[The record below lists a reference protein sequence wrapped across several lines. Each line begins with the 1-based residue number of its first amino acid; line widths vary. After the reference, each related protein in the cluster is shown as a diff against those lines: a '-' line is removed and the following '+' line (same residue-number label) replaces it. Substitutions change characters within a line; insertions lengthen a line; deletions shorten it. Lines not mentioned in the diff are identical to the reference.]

1 MGWRKHFVKDMNRMG
16 KETRMLLCRL
26 LAICLAAAAGLVIL
40 LSHMSND
47 FQKTMVEHDYG
58 TAGYL
63 VNHPDT
69 NIAAA
74 FTKDKTDSD
83 LEAGKQALQEAGY
96 HENTDPRL
104 ISAAADYRKHTAA
117 WLGGML
123 FGILLAVF
131 LTVWLYIRKQKKVIA
146 KADTMI
152 TRFLEGDTGQRMDS
166 EETGGWYSL
175 FHRINELAAILSAQ
189 AEHEKQTRIFLQDM
203 ISDVSHQLKTPLAAL
218 KMYDEIMA
226 QEGTDRET
234 INGFCRKSLREIRR
248 VEDVVYTLLKIARL
262 DAGTVRMEKAE
273 ENIEMLLRDVTER
286 FETLAVREAKEIVLS
301 GSRDVFLYCDALW
314 MSEALGNVVKN
325 ALEHTR
331 RGGKVVISWER
342 TPLLTNIVVE
352 DNGKG
357 IHQEDIHNIFK
368 RFYRSR
374 FSQDTHGIGL
384 GLPLAK
390 SIVEAHQGTVSVTSK
405 VGQGSRFVLSFF
417 HLTKE

>member
-1 MGWRKHFVKDMNRMG
+1 MGNMGRMG
-16 KETRMLLCRL
+16 KETRRMLYWL
-26 LAICLAAAAGLVIL
+26 LAVCLAAAAGFTAL
-40 LSHMSND
+40 LSYMTND

-69 NIAAA
+69 NVAAA
-74 FTKDKTDSD
+74 FTKDKTDAD
-83 LEAGKQALQEAGY
+83 LEAGRRILKEADY
-96 HENTDPRL
+96 HENTNPRMVPAV
-104 ISAAADYRKHTAA
+104 AAYQKRTAVM
-117 WLGGML
+117 LGGML
-123 FGILLAVF
+123 FSVFAGVF
-131 LTVWLYIRKQKKVIA
+131 LTVWIYVQRQRKVLV
-146 KADTMI
+146 KADTVI
-152 TRFLEGDTGQRMDS
+152 TRFLSGDTGQRIDS

-189 AEHEKQTRIFLQDM
+189 AEHEKQTREFLQDM

-234 INGFCRKSLREIRR
+234 IHAFSQKSLREIRR

-273 ENIEMLLRDVTER
+273 ENMEMLLKDVTER
-286 FETLAVREAKEIVLS
+286 FETLAAQDAKEIVLS
-301 GSRDVFLYCDALW
+301 GSSDVSLYCDALW

-325 ALEHTR
+325 ALEHTG

-352 DNGKG
+352 DNGTG

-368 RFYRSR
+368 RFYRSHI
-374 FSQDTHGIGL
+374 SQDTHGIGL

-390 SIVEAHQGTVSVTSK
+390 SIVEAHQGTISVTSK

>member
-1 MGWRKHFVKDMNRMG
+1 MERMG

-26 LAICLAAAAGLVIL
+26 LAICLAAAAGLGIL
-40 LSHMSND
+40 LLYMTND
-47 FQKTMVEHDYG
+47 FRKTMVEHDYG
-58 TAGYL
+58 AAGYL

-69 NIAAA
+69 NAAAA
-74 FTKDKTDSD
+74 FTKDKTEADM
-83 LEAGKQALQEAGY
+83 EAGRRILKEAGY

-104 ISAAADYRKHTAA
+104 IPAACAYLKHTAA
-117 WLGGML
+117 LFGGML
-123 FGILLAVF
+123 FSIFLAVF
-131 LTVWLYIRKQKKVIA
+131 LTVWIYIRKQNKAIA
-146 KADTMI
+146 KADTVI
-152 TRFLEGDTGQRMDS
+152 TRFLSGDTGQRIDS

-175 FHRINELAAILSAQ
+175 FHRINELASILSAQ
-189 AEHEKQTRIFLQDM
+189 AEHEKQTREFLQDM

-234 INGFCRKSLREIRR
+234 ILAFSQKSLREIRR

-262 DAGTVRMEKAE
+262 DAGTVRMEKTE
-273 ENIEMLLRDVTER
+273 ENMEMLLKDVTER
-286 FETLAVREAKEIVLS
+286 FETLAAREAKEIVLS
-301 GSRDVFLYCDALW
+301 GSGDVSLYCDALW

-325 ALEHTR
+325 ALEHTG

-352 DNGKG
+352 DNGTG
-357 IHQEDIHNIFK
+357 IRQEDIHNIFR

-374 FSQDTHGIGL
+374 TSQDTHGIGL

-390 SIVEAHQGTVSVTSK
+390 SIVEAHQGTISVTSR
-405 VGQGSRFVLSFF
+405 VGKGSRFVLSFF

>member
-1 MGWRKHFVKDMNRMG
+1 MGNMGRMG
-16 KETRMLLCRL
+16 KETRRMLYWL
-26 LAICLAAAAGLVIL
+26 LAVCLAAAAGFTAL
-40 LSHMSND
+40 LSYMTND
-47 FQKTMVEHDYG
+47 FQKTMVEHNYG

-69 NIAAA
+69 NVAAA
-74 FTKDKTDSD
+74 FTKDKTDAD
-83 LEAGKQALQEAGY
+83 LEAGRRILKEAGY
-96 HENTDPRL
+96 HENTNPRMVPAV
-104 ISAAADYRKHTAA
+104 AAYQKRTAVM
-117 WLGGML
+117 LGGML
-123 FGILLAVF
+123 FSVFAGVF
-131 LTVWLYIRKQKKVIA
+131 LTVWIYVQRQRKVLV
-146 KADTMI
+146 KADTVI
-152 TRFLEGDTGQRMDS
+152 TRFLSGDTGQRIDS

-189 AEHEKQTRIFLQDM
+189 AEHEKQTREFLQDM
-203 ISDVSHQLKTPLAAL
+203 ISDVSHQLKTPLAAI

-234 INGFCRKSLREIRR
+234 IHAFSQKSLREIRR
-248 VEDVVYTLLKIARL
+248 VEDVVYMLLKIARL

-273 ENIEMLLRDVTER
+273 ENMEMLLKDVTER
-286 FETLAVREAKEIVLS
+286 FETLAAQEAKEIVLS
-301 GSRDVFLYCDALW
+301 GSSDVSLYCDALW

-325 ALEHTR
+325 ALEHTG

-352 DNGKG
+352 DNGTG

-368 RFYRSR
+368 RFYRSHI
-374 FSQDTHGIGL
+374 SQDTHGIGL

-390 SIVEAHQGTVSVTSK
+390 SIVEAHQGTISVTSK

>member
-1 MGWRKHFVKDMNRMG
+1 MQDMKRMG
-16 KETRMLLCRL
+16 KETRRMLCWL
-26 LAICLAAAAGLVIL
+26 LAVCLAAAAGSGLL
-40 LSHMSND
+40 LSYMTND

-74 FTKDKTDSD
+74 FTKDKTNSD
-83 LEAGKQALQEAGY
+83 LEAGRQVLKGAGY
-96 HENTDPRL
+96 HENTNSGL
-104 ISAAADYRKHTAA
+104 IPAVAAYQKRTAVM
-117 WLGGML
+117 LGGML
-123 FGILLAVF
+123 FGVFAAVF
-131 LTVWLYIRKQKKVIA
+131 LTVWIYIRRQRKVLA
-146 KADTMI
+146 KADTVV
-152 TRFLEGDTGQRMDS
+152 TRFLEGDTNQRIDS
-166 EETGGWYSL
+166 EETGDWYSL
-175 FHRINELAAILSAQ
+175 FHRINELATILSAQ
-189 AEHEKQTRIFLQDM
+189 AEHEKQTRVFLQDM

-226 QEGTDRET
+226 QENSDKET
-234 INGFCRKSLREIRR
+234 IHAFSRKSLREIRR

-262 DAGTVRMEKAE
+262 DAGVVRMEKAE
-273 ENIEMLLRDVTER
+273 ENIEMLLGDVTER
-286 FETLAVREAKEIVLS
+286 FETLAAREEKEIVLS
-301 GSRDVFLYCDALW
+301 GKHDVSLYCDALW

-331 RGGKVVISWER
+331 RGGKIVVSWER
-342 TPLLTNIVVE
+342 TPLLTNIMVE

-384 GLPLAK
+384 GLPLVK
-390 SIVEAHQGTVSVTSK
+390 SIVEAHQGTVSVTSR

>member
-1 MGWRKHFVKDMNRMG
+1 MGNMGRMG
-16 KETRMLLCRL
+16 KETRRMLYWL
-26 LAICLAAAAGLVIL
+26 LAVYLAAAAGFTAL
-40 LSHMSND
+40 LSYMTND
-47 FQKTMVEHDYG
+47 FQKTMVEHNYG

-69 NIAAA
+69 NVAAA
-74 FTKDKTDSD
+74 FTKDKTDAD
-83 LEAGKQALQEAGY
+83 LEAGRRILKEAGY
-96 HENTDPRL
+96 HENTNPRMVPAV
-104 ISAAADYRKHTAA
+104 AAYQKRTAVM
-117 WLGGML
+117 LGGML
-123 FGILLAVF
+123 FSVFAGVF
-131 LTVWLYIRKQKKVIA
+131 LTVWIYVQRQRKVLV
-146 KADTMI
+146 KADTVI
-152 TRFLEGDTGQRMDS
+152 TRFLSGDTGQRIDS

-189 AEHEKQTRIFLQDM
+189 AEHEKQTREFLQDM

-234 INGFCRKSLREIRR
+234 IHAFSQKSLREIRR
-248 VEDVVYTLLKIARL
+248 VEDVVYMLLKIARL

-273 ENIEMLLRDVTER
+273 ENMEMLLKDVTER
-286 FETLAVREAKEIVLS
+286 FEMLAAQEAKEIVLS
-301 GSRDVFLYCDALW
+301 GSSDVSLYCDALW

-325 ALEHTR
+325 ALEHTG

-352 DNGKG
+352 DNGTG

-368 RFYRSR
+368 RFYRSHI
-374 FSQDTHGIGL
+374 SQDTHGIGL

-390 SIVEAHQGTVSVTSK
+390 SIVEAHQGTISVTSK
-405 VGQGSRFVLSFF
+405 VGKGSRFVLSFF
-417 HLTKE
+417 TIQETSFPVW

>member
-1 MGWRKHFVKDMNRMG
+1 MGNMGRMG
-16 KETRMLLCRL
+16 KETRRMLYWL
-26 LAICLAAAAGLVIL
+26 LAVCLAAAAGFTAL
-40 LSHMSND
+40 LSYMTND

-69 NIAAA
+69 NVAAA
-74 FTKDKTDSD
+74 FTKDKTDAD
-83 LEAGKQALQEAGY
+83 LEAGRRILKEAGY
-96 HENTDPRL
+96 HENTNPRMVPAV
-104 ISAAADYRKHTAA
+104 AAYQKRTAVM
-117 WLGGML
+117 LGGML
-123 FGILLAVF
+123 FSVFAGVF
-131 LTVWLYIRKQKKVIA
+131 LTVWIYVQRQRKVLV
-146 KADTMI
+146 KADTVI
-152 TRFLEGDTGQRMDS
+152 TRFLSGDTGQRIDS

-189 AEHEKQTRIFLQDM
+189 AEHEKQTREFLQDM

-234 INGFCRKSLREIRR
+234 IHAFSQKSLREIRR
-248 VEDVVYTLLKIARL
+248 VEDVVYMLLKIARL

-273 ENIEMLLRDVTER
+273 ENMEMLLKDVTER
-286 FETLAVREAKEIVLS
+286 FEMLAAQEAKEIVLS
-301 GSRDVFLYCDALW
+301 GSSDVSLYCDALW

-325 ALEHTR
+325 ALEHTP
-331 RGGKVVISWER
+331 RGGKIVVSWEK
-342 TPLLTNIVVE
+342 TPLLTNIMVE

-368 RFYRSR
+368 RFYRSHI
-374 FSQDTHGIGL
+374 SQDTHGIGL

-390 SIVEAHQGTVSVTSK
+390 SIVEAHQGTISVTSK

-417 HLTKE
+417 TIQETSFPVW

>member
-1 MGWRKHFVKDMNRMG
+1 MGNMGRMG
-16 KETRMLLCRL
+16 KETRRMLYWL
-26 LAICLAAAAGLVIL
+26 LAVYLAAAAGFTAL
-40 LSHMSND
+40 LSYMTND
-47 FQKTMVEHDYG
+47 FQKTMVEHNYG

-69 NIAAA
+69 NVAAA
-74 FTKDKTDSD
+74 FTKDKTDAD
-83 LEAGKQALQEAGY
+83 LEAGRRILKEAGY
-96 HENTDPRL
+96 HENTNPRMVPAV
-104 ISAAADYRKHTAA
+104 AAYQKRTAVM
-117 WLGGML
+117 LGGML
-123 FGILLAVF
+123 FSVFAGVF
-131 LTVWLYIRKQKKVIA
+131 LTVWIYVQRQRKVLV
-146 KADTMI
+146 KADTVI
-152 TRFLEGDTGQRMDS
+152 TRFLSGDTGQRIDS

-189 AEHEKQTRIFLQDM
+189 AEHEKQTREFLQDM

-234 INGFCRKSLREIRR
+234 IHAFSQKSLREIRR

-273 ENIEMLLRDVTER
+273 ENMEMLLKDVTER
-286 FETLAVREAKEIVLS
+286 FEMLAAQEAKEIVLS
-301 GSRDVFLYCDALW
+301 GSSDVSLYCDALW

-325 ALEHTR
+325 ALEHTQ

-352 DNGKG
+352 DNGTG

-368 RFYRSR
+368 RFYRSHI
-374 FSQDTHGIGL
+374 SQDTHGIGL

-390 SIVEAHQGTVSVTSK
+390 SIVEAHQGTISVTSK

>member
-1 MGWRKHFVKDMNRMG
+1 MGNMERMG
-16 KETRMLLCRL
+16 KETRRMLYWL
-26 LAICLAAAAGLVIL
+26 LAVCLAAAAGFTAL
-40 LSHMSND
+40 LSYMTND
-47 FQKTMVEHDYG
+47 FQKTMVEHNYG

-69 NIAAA
+69 NVAAA
-74 FTKDKTDSD
+74 FTKDKTDAD
-83 LEAGKQALQEAGY
+83 LEAGRRILKEAGY
-96 HENTDPRL
+96 HENTNPRMVPAV
-104 ISAAADYRKHTAA
+104 AAYQKRTAVM
-117 WLGGML
+117 LGGML
-123 FGILLAVF
+123 FSVFAGVF
-131 LTVWLYIRKQKKVIA
+131 LTVWIYVQRQRKVLV
-146 KADTMI
+146 KADTVI
-152 TRFLEGDTGQRMDS
+152 TRFLSGDMGQRIDS

-189 AEHEKQTRIFLQDM
+189 AEHEKQTREFLQDM

-234 INGFCRKSLREIRR
+234 IHAFSQKSLREIRR

-273 ENIEMLLRDVTER
+273 ENMEMLLKDVTER
-286 FETLAVREAKEIVLS
+286 FEMLAAQEAKEIVLS
-301 GSRDVFLYCDALW
+301 GSSDVSLYCDALW

-325 ALEHTR
+325 ALEHTG

-352 DNGKG
+352 DNGTG

-368 RFYRSR
+368 RFYRSHI
-374 FSQDTHGIGL
+374 SQDTHGIGL

-390 SIVEAHQGTVSVTSK
+390 SIVEAHQGTISVTSK

>member
-1 MGWRKHFVKDMNRMG
+1 MGNMGRMG
-16 KETRMLLCRL
+16 KETRRMLYWL
-26 LAICLAAAAGLVIL
+26 LAVCLAAAAGFTAL
-40 LSHMSND
+40 LSYMTND

-69 NIAAA
+69 NVAAA
-74 FTKDKTDSD
+74 FTKDKTDAD
-83 LEAGKQALQEAGY
+83 LEAGRRILKEAGY
-96 HENTDPRL
+96 HENTNPRMVPAV
-104 ISAAADYRKHTAA
+104 AAYQKRTAVM
-117 WLGGML
+117 LGGML
-123 FGILLAVF
+123 FSVFAGVF
-131 LTVWLYIRKQKKVIA
+131 LTVWIYVQRQRKVLV
-146 KADTMI
+146 KADTVI
-152 TRFLEGDTGQRMDS
+152 TRFLSGDTGQRIDS

-189 AEHEKQTRIFLQDM
+189 AEHEKQTREFLQDM

-234 INGFCRKSLREIRR
+234 IHAFSQKSLREIRR
-248 VEDVVYTLLKIARL
+248 VEDVVYMLLKIARL

-273 ENIEMLLRDVTER
+273 ENMEMLLKDVTER
-286 FETLAVREAKEIVLS
+286 FEMLAAQEAKEIVLS
-301 GSRDVFLYCDALW
+301 GSSDVSLYCDALW

-325 ALEHTR
+325 ALEHTG
-331 RGGKVVISWER
+331 RGGKVVINWER

-352 DNGKG
+352 DNGTG

-368 RFYRSR
+368 RFYRSHI
-374 FSQDTHGIGL
+374 SQDTHGIGL

-390 SIVEAHQGTVSVTSK
+390 SIVEAHQGTISVTSK

-417 HLTKE
+417 TIQETSFPVW

>member
-1 MGWRKHFVKDMNRMG
+1 MKRMG
-16 KETRMLLCRL
+16 KETRRMLCWL
-26 LAICLAAAAGLVIL
+26 LAICLTAAAGLGLL
-40 LSHMSND
+40 LSYMTSD
-47 FQKTMVEHDYG
+47 FRKTMVEHDYG

-69 NIAAA
+69 NVAAA

-83 LEAGKQALQEAGY
+83 LKAGRQVLKGVGY
-96 HENTDPRL
+96 HENTNSGL
-104 ISAAADYRKHTAA
+104 IPAVAAYRKRTVVM
-117 WLGGML
+117 LGGML
-123 FGILLAVF
+123 FSVFAAVF
-131 LTVWLYIRKQKKVIA
+131 LTVWIYIRRQRKA
-146 KADTMI
+146 LTKADTVI
-152 TRFLEGDTGQRMDS
+152 TRFLEGDTAQRIDS
-166 EETGGWYSL
+166 EETGDWYSL

-189 AEHEKQTRIFLQDM
+189 AEHEKQTRVFLQDM

-234 INGFCRKSLREIRR
+234 ILAFSQKSLREIRR

-273 ENIEMLLRDVTER
+273 ENMEMLLKDVTER
-286 FETLAVREAKEIVLS
+286 FETLAAQEAKEIVLS
-301 GSRDVFLYCDALW
+301 GNSEVSLYCDALW

-325 ALEHTR
+325 ALEHTP
-331 RGGKVVISWER
+331 RGGKIVVSWEK
-342 TPLLTNIVVE
+342 TPLLTNIMVE

-368 RFYRSR
+368 RFYRSHI
-374 FSQDTHGIGL
+374 SQDTHGIGL

-390 SIVEAHQGTVSVTSK
+390 SIVEANQGTVSVTSK
-405 VGQGSRFVLSFF
+405 VGQGSRFVLNFF

>member
-1 MGWRKHFVKDMNRMG
+1 MKTMG
-16 KETRMLLCRL
+16 KETRRMLCCL
-26 LAICLAAAAGLVIL
+26 LAIWLAAAAGFTVL
-40 LSHMSND
+40 LSYMTND
-47 FQKTMVEHDYG
+47 YQKTMVEHDYG

-69 NIAAA
+69 NVAAA

-83 LEAGKQALQEAGY
+83 LEAGRRILKEAGY
-96 HENTDPRL
+96 HGNADPRL
-104 ISAAADYRKHTAA
+104 IPAVYAYRKHTAV
-117 WLGGML
+117 WIGGM
-123 FGILLAVF
+123 FFCVFLAVF
-131 LTVWLYIRKQKKVIA
+131 LTVWIYIRKQNKAIA
-146 KADTMI
+146 KADAVI
-152 TRFLEGDTGQRMDS
+152 TRFLSGDTGQRIDS
-166 EETGGWYSL
+166 EETGDWYSL
-175 FHRINELAAILSAQ
+175 FHRINELASILSAQ
-189 AEHEKQTRIFLQDM
+189 AEHEKQTREFLQDM

-234 INGFCRKSLREIRR
+234 ILAFSQKSLREIRR

-262 DAGTVRMEKAE
+262 DAGTVRMERAE
-273 ENIEMLLRDVTER
+273 ENMEMLLKDVTER
-286 FETLAVREAKEIVLS
+286 FETFATQEAKEIVLS
-301 GSRDVFLYCDALW
+301 GSSDVFLYCDALW

-325 ALEHTR
+325 ALEHTD

-352 DNGKG
+352 DNGTG

-390 SIVEAHQGTVSVTSK
+390 SIVEAHQGTISVTSR
-405 VGQGSRFVLSFF
+405 VGKGSRFVLSFF

>member
-1 MGWRKHFVKDMNRMG
+1 MKTMG
-16 KETRMLLCRL
+16 KETRRMLCCL
-26 LAICLAAAAGLVIL
+26 LAIWLAAAAGFTVL
-40 LSHMSND
+40 LSYMTND
-47 FQKTMVEHDYG
+47 YQKTMVEHDYG

-69 NIAAA
+69 NVAAA

-83 LEAGKQALQEAGY
+83 LEAGRRILKEAGY
-96 HENTDPRL
+96 HENTNPRMVPAV
-104 ISAAADYRKHTAA
+104 AAYQKRTAVM
-117 WLGGML
+117 LGGML
-123 FGILLAVF
+123 FSVFAGVF
-131 LTVWLYIRKQKKVIA
+131 LTVWIYVQRQRKVLV
-146 KADTMI
+146 KADTVI
-152 TRFLEGDTGQRMDS
+152 TRFLSGDTGQRIDS

-189 AEHEKQTRIFLQDM
+189 AEHEKQTREFLQDM

-234 INGFCRKSLREIRR
+234 IHAFSQKSLREIRR

-273 ENIEMLLRDVTER
+273 ENMEMLLKDVTER
-286 FETLAVREAKEIVLS
+286 FETFATQEAKEIVLS
-301 GSRDVFLYCDALW
+301 GSSDVSLYCDALW

-325 ALEHTR
+325 ALEHTD

-352 DNGKG
+352 DNGTG
-357 IHQEDIHNIFK
+357 IRQEDIHNIFR

-374 FSQDTHGIGL
+374 TSQDTHGIGL

-390 SIVEAHQGTVSVTSK
+390 SIVEAHQGTISVTSR
-405 VGQGSRFVLSFF
+405 VGRGSRFVLSFF

>member
-1 MGWRKHFVKDMNRMG
+1 MNTMG
-16 KETRMLLCRL
+16 KETRRMLCWL
-26 LAICLAAAAGLVIL
+26 LAICLAAAAGFTVV
-40 LSHMSND
+40 LSYMTND

-69 NIAAA
+69 NVAAA

-83 LEAGKQALQEAGY
+83 LEAGRRILKEAGY
-96 HENTDPRL
+96 HGNADPRL
-104 ISAAADYRKHTAA
+104 IPAVYAYRKHTAA
-117 WLGGML
+117 WFAGC
-123 FGILLAVF
+123 FFCVFLAVF
-131 LTVWLYIRKQKKVIA
+131 LTVWIYIRKQNKAIA
-146 KADTMI
+146 KADTVI
-152 TRFLEGDTGQRMDS
+152 TRFLSGDTGQRIDS
-166 EETGGWYSL
+166 EETGDWYSL
-175 FHRINELAAILSAQ
+175 FHRINELASILSAQ
-189 AEHEKQTRIFLQDM
+189 AEHEKQTREFLQGM

-234 INGFCRKSLREIRR
+234 ILAFSQKSLREIRR

-273 ENIEMLLRDVTER
+273 ENLEMLLKDVTER
-286 FETLAVREAKEIVLS
+286 FETLATQDAKEIVLS
-301 GSRDVFLYCDALW
+301 GSSDVSLYCDALW

-325 ALEHTR
+325 ALEHTG

-342 TPLLTNIVVE
+342 TPLLTNIIVE
-352 DNGKG
+352 DNGTG

-374 FSQDTHGIGL
+374 YSQDIQGVGL
-384 GLPLAK
+384 GLSLVKA
-390 SIVEAHQGTVSVTSK
+390 IVEAHQGTVEADSSL
-405 VGQGSRFVLSFF
+405 GRGSDFTMNFLAGG
-417 HLTKE
+417 

>member
-1 MGWRKHFVKDMNRMG
+1 MGNMGRMG
-16 KETRMLLCRL
+16 KETRRMLYWL
-26 LAICLAAAAGLVIL
+26 LAVYLAAAAGFTLL
-40 LSHMSND
+40 LSYMTND

-69 NIAAA
+69 NVAAA
-74 FTKDKTDSD
+74 FTKDKMDSD
-83 LEAGKQALQEAGY
+83 IEAGRRLLKEAGY
-96 HENTDPRL
+96 HENADPRL
-104 ISAAADYRKHTAA
+104 IPAVYAYRKHTAV
-117 WLGGML
+117 WIGGM
-123 FGILLAVF
+123 FFCVFLAVF
-131 LTVWLYIRKQKKVIA
+131 LTVWIYIRKQNKAIA
-146 KADTMI
+146 KADTVI
-152 TRFLEGDTGQRMDS
+152 TRFLSGDTGQRIDS
-166 EETGGWYSL
+166 EETGDWYSL
-175 FHRINELAAILSAQ
+175 FHRINELASILSAQ
-189 AEHEKQTRIFLQDM
+189 AEHEKQTREFLQGM

-218 KMYDEIMA
+218 KMYDEIMV

-234 INGFCRKSLREIRR
+234 IQEFTQKSLREIRR

-262 DAGTVRMEKAE
+262 DAGTVRMETAE
-273 ENIEMLLRDVTER
+273 ENIEMLLKDVTER
-286 FETLAVREAKEIVLS
+286 FETLAAQEAKEIVLS
-301 GSRDVFLYCDALW
+301 GSSDVSLYCDALW

-325 ALEHTR
+325 ALEHTQ

-352 DNGKG
+352 DNGTG

-368 RFYRSR
+368 RFYRSHI
-374 FSQDTHGIGL
+374 SQDTHGIGL

-390 SIVEAHQGTVSVTSK
+390 SIVEAHQGTISVTSK

>member
-1 MGWRKHFVKDMNRMG
+1 
-16 KETRMLLCRL
+16 MLA
-26 LAICLAAAAGLVIL
+26 AICLSAAAGLGIL
-40 LSHMSND
+40 LFYMTND
-47 FQKTMVEHDYG
+47 FQKIIVEHDYG

-63 VNHPDT
+63 VNHSDS
-69 NIAAA
+69 NVAAA
-74 FTKDKTDSD
+74 FTKDKTESD
-83 LEAGKQALQEAGY
+83 LEAGRQALKEAGY

-104 ISAAADYRKHTAA
+104 VPAVTAYRKRTAV
-117 WLGGML
+117 W
-123 FGILLAVF
+123 FGSMIFFIFLAVF
-131 LTVWLYIRKQKKVIA
+131 LTVGIYIRKQKKMIA
-146 KADTMI
+146 KADIMI
-152 TRFLEGDTGQRMDS
+152 TQFLEGDMSQKTDS

-175 FHRINELAAILSAQ
+175 FHRINELATILSAQ
-189 AEHEKQTRIFLQDM
+189 AEHEKQTRVFLQDM

-226 QEGTDRET
+226 QEDSDRET
-234 INGFCRKSLREIRR
+234 IQAFSQKSLREIRR
-248 VEDVVYTLLKIARL
+248 LEDVVYTLLKIARL
-262 DAGTVRMEKAE
+262 DAGTVRMEKSE

-286 FETLAVREAKEIVLS
+286 FETLAAQEAKEIVLS
-301 GSRDVFLYCDALW
+301 GRSDASLYCDALW

-325 ALEHTR
+325 ALEHTGK
-331 RGGKVVISWER
+331 GGKVVISWER

-352 DNGKG
+352 DNGTG

-390 SIVEAHQGTVSVTSK
+390 SIVEAHQGTISVTSR
-405 VGQGSRFVLSFF
+405 VGRGSRFVLSFF

>member
-1 MGWRKHFVKDMNRMG
+1 MGNMGRMG
-16 KETRMLLCRL
+16 KETRRMLYWL
-26 LAICLAAAAGLVIL
+26 LAVCLAAAAGFTAL
-40 LSHMSND
+40 LSYMTND

-69 NIAAA
+69 NVAAA
-74 FTKDKTDSD
+74 FTKDKTDAD
-83 LEAGKQALQEAGY
+83 LEAGRRILKEAGY
-96 HENTDPRL
+96 HENTNPRMVPAV
-104 ISAAADYRKHTAA
+104 AAYQKRTAVM
-117 WLGGML
+117 LGGML
-123 FGILLAVF
+123 FSVFAGVF
-131 LTVWLYIRKQKKVIA
+131 LTVWIYVQRQRKVLV
-146 KADTMI
+146 KADTVI
-152 TRFLEGDTGQRMDS
+152 TRFLSGDTGQRIDS

-189 AEHEKQTRIFLQDM
+189 AEHEKQTREFLQDM

-226 QEGTDRET
+226 QEGTDREA
-234 INGFCRKSLREIRR
+234 IHAFSQKSLREIRR

-273 ENIEMLLRDVTER
+273 ENMEMLLKDVTER
-286 FETLAVREAKEIVLS
+286 FETFATQEAKEIVLS
-301 GSRDVFLYCDALW
+301 GSSDVFLYCDALW

-325 ALEHTR
+325 ALEHTQ
-331 RGGKVVISWER
+331 RGGKVAISWER

-352 DNGKG
+352 DNGTG

-368 RFYRSR
+368 RFYRSHI
-374 FSQDTHGIGL
+374 SQDTHGIGL

>member
-1 MGWRKHFVKDMNRMG
+1 MKIMG
-16 KETRMLLCRL
+16 KETRRMLCCL
-26 LAICLAAAAGLVIL
+26 LAICLAAAAGFTLL
-40 LSHMSND
+40 LSYMTND

-69 NIAAA
+69 NVAAA
-74 FTKDKTDSD
+74 FMKDKMDSD
-83 LEAGKQALQEAGY
+83 IEAGRRLLKEAGY
-96 HENTDPRL
+96 HENADPRL
-104 ISAAADYRKHTAA
+104 IPAVYAYRKHTAV
-117 WLGGML
+117 WIGGM
-123 FGILLAVF
+123 FFCVFLAVF
-131 LTVWLYIRKQKKVIA
+131 LTVWIYIRKQNKAIA
-146 KADTMI
+146 KADTVI
-152 TRFLEGDTGQRMDS
+152 TRFLSGDTGQRIDS
-166 EETGGWYSL
+166 EETGDWYSL
-175 FHRINELAAILSAQ
+175 FHRINELASILSAQ
-189 AEHEKQTRIFLQDM
+189 AEHEKQTREFLQGM

-234 INGFCRKSLREIRR
+234 IQEFTQKSLREIRR

-273 ENIEMLLRDVTER
+273 ENMEMLLKDVTER
-286 FETLAVREAKEIVLS
+286 FETLAAQDAKEIVLS
-301 GSRDVFLYCDALW
+301 GNSDVSLYCDALW

-325 ALEHTR
+325 ALEHTQ

-352 DNGKG
+352 DNGTG

-368 RFYRSR
+368 RFYRSHI
-374 FSQDTHGIGL
+374 SQDTHGIGL

-390 SIVEAHQGTVSVTSK
+390 SIVEAHQGTISVTSK

>member
-1 MGWRKHFVKDMNRMG
+1 MKTMG
-16 KETRMLLCRL
+16 KETRRMLCCL
-26 LAICLAAAAGLVIL
+26 LAIWLAAAAGFTVL
-40 LSHMSND
+40 LSYMTND
-47 FQKTMVEHDYG
+47 YQKTMVEHDYG

-69 NIAAA
+69 NVAAA

-83 LEAGKQALQEAGY
+83 LEAGRRILKEAGY
-96 HENTDPRL
+96 HGNADPRL
-104 ISAAADYRKHTAA
+104 IPAVYAYRKHTAV
-117 WLGGML
+117 WIGGM
-123 FGILLAVF
+123 FFCVFLAVF
-131 LTVWLYIRKQKKVIA
+131 LTVFIYIWKQNKAIA
-146 KADTMI
+146 KADTVI
-152 TRFLEGDTGQRMDS
+152 TRFLLGDTGQRIDS
-166 EETGGWYSL
+166 EETGDWYSL
-175 FHRINELAAILSAQ
+175 FHRINELASVLSAQ
-189 AEHEKQTRIFLQDM
+189 AEHEKQTREFLQGM

-218 KMYDEIMA
+218 RMYDEIMA
-226 QEGTDRET
+226 QEGTDREA
-234 INGFCRKSLREIRR
+234 IHAFSQKSLREIRR

-262 DAGTVRMEKAE
+262 DAGTVRMEKTE
-273 ENIEMLLRDVTER
+273 ENMEMLLKDVTER
-286 FETLAVREAKEIVLS
+286 FETLAAQDAKEIVLS
-301 GSRDVFLYCDALW
+301 GSSDVFLYCDALW

-325 ALEHTR
+325 ALEHTD

-352 DNGKG
+352 DNGTG

-390 SIVEAHQGTVSVTSK
+390 SIVEAHQGTISVTSR

-417 HLTKE
+417 TIQETSFPV

>member
-1 MGWRKHFVKDMNRMG
+1 MGNMGRMG
-16 KETRMLLCRL
+16 KETRRMLYWL
-26 LAICLAAAAGLVIL
+26 LAVCLAAAAGFTAL
-40 LSHMSND
+40 LSYMTND

-69 NIAAA
+69 NVAAA
-74 FTKDKTDSD
+74 FTKDKTDAD
-83 LEAGKQALQEAGY
+83 LEAGRRILKEEGY
-96 HENTDPRL
+96 HENTDPRMVPVV
-104 ISAAADYRKHTAA
+104 AAYQKRTAVM
-117 WLGGML
+117 LGGM
-123 FGILLAVF
+123 FFSVFAGVF
-131 LTVWLYIRKQKKVIA
+131 LTVWIYVQRQRKALA
-146 KADTMI
+146 KADTVI
-152 TRFLEGDTGQRMDS
+152 TRFLSGDTGQRIDS
-166 EETGGWYSL
+166 EEIGDWYSL

-189 AEHEKQTRIFLQDM
+189 AEHEKQTREFLQDM

-234 INGFCRKSLREIRR
+234 IHAFSQKSLREIRR
-248 VEDVVYTLLKIARL
+248 VEDVVYMLLKIARL

-273 ENIEMLLRDVTER
+273 ENMEMLLKDVTER
-286 FETLAVREAKEIVLS
+286 FEMLAAQEAKEIVLS
-301 GSRDVFLYCDALW
+301 GSSDVSFYCDALW

-325 ALEHTR
+325 ALEHTD
-331 RGGKVVISWER
+331 RGGKVAISWER

-352 DNGKG
+352 DNGTG

-390 SIVEAHQGTVSVTSK
+390 SIVEAHQGTISVTSK

-417 HLTKE
+417 TIQETSFPVW

>member
-1 MGWRKHFVKDMNRMG
+1 MVG
-16 KETRMLLCRL
+16 CL
-26 LAICLAAAAGLVIL
+26 LAICVAAAAGFTVL
-40 LSHMSND
+40 LSYMTND

-63 VNHPDT
+63 VNHPGT
-69 NIAAA
+69 NVAAA
-74 FTKDKTDSD
+74 FTKDKTDAD
-83 LEAGKQALQEAGY
+83 LEAGRQILKEAGC
-96 HENTDPRL
+96 HENTDPRMVPAV
-104 ISAAADYRKHTAA
+104 AAYQKRTAVM
-117 WLGGML
+117 LGCML
-123 FGILLAVF
+123 FSVFAGIF
-131 LTVWLYIRKQKKVIA
+131 LTVWIYIRRQRKVLA
-146 KADTMI
+146 KADTVI
-152 TRFLEGDTGQRMDS
+152 TRFLSGDTGQRIDS
-166 EETGGWYSL
+166 EETGDWYSL

-189 AEHEKQTRIFLQDM
+189 AEHEKQTRVFLQDM

-234 INGFCRKSLREIRR
+234 IHAFSQKSLREIRR

-273 ENIEMLLRDVTER
+273 ENMEMLLKDVTER
-286 FETLAVREAKEIVLS
+286 FETLAAQEAKEIVLS
-301 GSRDVFLYCDALW
+301 GNSEVSLYCDALW

-325 ALEHTR
+325 ALEHTGK
-331 RGGKVVISWER
+331 GGKVVISWER

-352 DNGKG
+352 DNGTG

-390 SIVEAHQGTVSVTSK
+390 SIVEAHQGTISVTSR
-405 VGQGSRFVLSFF
+405 VGRGSRFVLSFF

>member
-1 MGWRKHFVKDMNRMG
+1 MKTMG
-16 KETRMLLCRL
+16 KETRRMLCWL
-26 LAICLAAAAGLVIL
+26 LVICLAAAAGFMVL
-40 LSHMSND
+40 LSYMTND

-69 NIAAA
+69 NVAAA

-83 LEAGKQALQEAGY
+83 LEAGRQILKEAGY
-96 HENTDPRL
+96 HENTDPRMVPAG
-104 ISAAADYRKHTAA
+104 AAYQKRTAVM
-117 WLGGML
+117 LGGML
-123 FGILLAVF
+123 FGVFTAVF
-131 LTVWLYIRKQKKVIA
+131 LTVWIYIRRQKKAFA
-146 KADTMI
+146 KADTVI
-152 TRFLEGDTGQRMDS
+152 TRFLEGDTDQRIDS
-166 EETGGWYSL
+166 EETGDWYSL

-189 AEHEKQTRIFLQDM
+189 AEHEKQTRVFLQDM

-226 QEGTDRET
+226 QEGTDGKT
-234 INGFCRKSLREIRR
+234 IHAFSQKSLREIRR

-262 DAGTVRMEKAE
+262 DAGVVRMEKAE
-273 ENIEMLLRDVTER
+273 ENMEMLLKDVTER
-286 FETLAVREAKEIVLS
+286 FETLAAREAKEIVLS
-301 GSRDVFLYCDALW
+301 GSGDVSLYCDALW

-325 ALEHTR
+325 ALEHTG

-352 DNGKG
+352 DNGTG

-368 RFYRSR
+368 RFYRSHI
-374 FSQDTHGIGL
+374 SQDTHGIGL

-390 SIVEAHQGTVSVTSK
+390 SIVEAHQGTVSVTSR
-405 VGQGSRFVLSFF
+405 VGKGSRFVLSFF
-417 HLTKE
+417 TIQETSFPVW

>member
-1 MGWRKHFVKDMNRMG
+1 MGNMGRMG
-16 KETRMLLCRL
+16 KETRRMLYWL
-26 LAICLAAAAGLVIL
+26 LAVCLAAAAGFTAL
-40 LSHMSND
+40 LSYMTND

-69 NIAAA
+69 NVAAA
-74 FTKDKTDSD
+74 FTKDKTDAD
-83 LEAGKQALQEAGY
+83 LEAGRRILKEAGY
-96 HENTDPRL
+96 HENTNPRMVPAV
-104 ISAAADYRKHTAA
+104 AAYQKRTAVM
-117 WLGGML
+117 LGGML
-123 FGILLAVF
+123 FSVFAGVF
-131 LTVWLYIRKQKKVIA
+131 LTVWIYVQRQRKVLV
-146 KADTMI
+146 KADTVI
-152 TRFLEGDTGQRMDS
+152 TRFLSGDTGQRIDS

-189 AEHEKQTRIFLQDM
+189 AEHEKQTREFLQDM

-226 QEGTDRET
+226 QEGTDGKT
-234 INGFCRKSLREIRR
+234 IHAFSQKSLREIRR

-262 DAGTVRMEKAE
+262 DAGVVRMEKAE

-286 FETLAVREAKEIVLS
+286 FETLAAQEEKEIVLS
-301 GSRDVFLYCDALW
+301 GNHDVSLYCDALW

-325 ALEHTR
+325 ALEHTG
-331 RGGKVVISWER
+331 RGGKVVINWER

-352 DNGKG
+352 DNGTG

-405 VGQGSRFVLSFF
+405 VGQGSRFVLSFLY
-417 HLTKE
+417 LTKE

>member
-1 MGWRKHFVKDMNRMG
+1 MVG
-16 KETRMLLCRL
+16 CL
-26 LAICLAAAAGLVIL
+26 LAICVAAAAGFTVL
-40 LSHMSND
+40 LSYMTND

-63 VNHPDT
+63 VNHPGT
-69 NIAAA
+69 NVAAA
-74 FTKDKTDSD
+74 FTKDKTDAD
-83 LEAGKQALQEAGY
+83 LEAGRQILKEAGC
-96 HENTDPRL
+96 HENTDPRMVPAV
-104 ISAAADYRKHTAA
+104 AAYQKRTAVM
-117 WLGGML
+117 LGCML
-123 FGILLAVF
+123 FSVFAGIF
-131 LTVWLYIRKQKKVIA
+131 LTVWIYIRRQRKVLA
-146 KADTMI
+146 KADTVI
-152 TRFLEGDTGQRMDS
+152 TRFLSGDTGQRIDS
-166 EETGGWYSL
+166 EETGDWYSL

-189 AEHEKQTRIFLQDM
+189 AEHEKQTRVFLQDM

-234 INGFCRKSLREIRR
+234 IHAFSQKSLREIRR

-273 ENIEMLLRDVTER
+273 ENMEMLLKDVTER
-286 FETLAVREAKEIVLS
+286 FETLAAQEAKEIVLS
-301 GSRDVFLYCDALW
+301 GSSEVSLYCDALW

-325 ALEHTR
+325 ALEHTG

-342 TPLLTNIVVE
+342 TPLLANIIVE
-352 DNGKG
+352 DNGTG

-368 RFYRSR
+368 RFYRSHI
-374 FSQDTHGIGL
+374 SQDTHGIGL

-390 SIVEAHQGTVSVTSK
+390 SIVEAHQGTISVTSR

>member
-1 MGWRKHFVKDMNRMG
+1 MKRMG
-16 KETRMLLCRL
+16 KETRRMLCWL
-26 LAICLAAAAGLVIL
+26 LAICLTAAAGLGLL
-40 LSHMSND
+40 LSYMTSD
-47 FQKTMVEHDYG
+47 FRKTMVEHDYG

-69 NIAAA
+69 NVAAA

-83 LEAGKQALQEAGY
+83 LKAGRQVLKGVGY
-96 HENTDPRL
+96 HENTNSGL
-104 ISAAADYRKHTAA
+104 IPAVAAYRKRTVVM
-117 WLGGML
+117 LGGML
-123 FGILLAVF
+123 FSVFAAVF
-131 LTVWLYIRKQKKVIA
+131 LTVWIYIRRQRKA
-146 KADTMI
+146 LTKADTVI
-152 TRFLEGDTGQRMDS
+152 TRFLEGDTAQRIDS
-166 EETGGWYSL
+166 EETGDWYSL

-189 AEHEKQTRIFLQDM
+189 AEHEKQTREFLQDM

-226 QEGTDRET
+226 QEGTDSET
-234 INGFCRKSLREIRR
+234 IHAFSQKSLREIRR
-248 VEDVVYTLLKIARL
+248 VGDVVYTLLKIARL
-262 DAGTVRMEKAE
+262 DAGVVRMEKAE

-286 FETLAVREAKEIVLS
+286 FETMAAQESKEIVLS
-301 GSRDVFLYCDALW
+301 GSSDVVLYCDALW
-314 MSEALGNVVKN
+314 MSEALGNMVKN
-325 ALEHTR
+325 ALEHTQ
-331 RGGKVVISWER
+331 RGGRVVVRWER
-342 TPLLTNIVVE
+342 TPLFTNIVVE

-384 GLPLAK
+384 GLPLVK
-390 SIVEAHQGTVSVTSK
+390 SIVEAHQGTVSVTSR

>member
-1 MGWRKHFVKDMNRMG
+1 MVG
-16 KETRMLLCRL
+16 CL
-26 LAICLAAAAGLVIL
+26 LAICVAAAAGFTVL
-40 LSHMSND
+40 LSYMTND

-63 VNHPDT
+63 VNHPGT
-69 NIAAA
+69 NVAAA
-74 FTKDKTDSD
+74 FTKDKTDAD
-83 LEAGKQALQEAGY
+83 LEAGRQILKEAGC
-96 HENTDPRL
+96 HENTDPRMVPAV
-104 ISAAADYRKHTAA
+104 AAYQKRTAVM
-117 WLGGML
+117 LGCML
-123 FGILLAVF
+123 FSVFAGIF
-131 LTVWLYIRKQKKVIA
+131 LTVWIYIRRQRKVLA
-146 KADTMI
+146 KADTVI
-152 TRFLEGDTGQRMDS
+152 TRFLSGDTGQRIDS
-166 EETGGWYSL
+166 EETGDWYSL

-189 AEHEKQTRIFLQDM
+189 AEHEKQTREFLQDM

-226 QEGTDRET
+226 QEGMDRET
-234 INGFCRKSLREIRR
+234 IHAFSQKSLREIRR

-273 ENIEMLLRDVTER
+273 ENMEMLLKDVTER
-286 FETLAVREAKEIVLS
+286 FETLAAQEAKEIVLS
-301 GSRDVFLYCDALW
+301 GSSEVSLYCDALW

-325 ALEHTR
+325 ALDHTG

-342 TPLLTNIVVE
+342 TPLLTNIIVE
-352 DNGKG
+352 DNGTG

-368 RFYRSR
+368 RFYRSHI
-374 FSQDTHGIGL
+374 SQDTHGIGL

-390 SIVEAHQGTVSVTSK
+390 SIVEAHQGTISVTSR

>member
-1 MGWRKHFVKDMNRMG
+1 MKIMG
-16 KETRMLLCRL
+16 KETRRMLCCL
-26 LAICLAAAAGLVIL
+26 LAICLAAAAGFTLL
-40 LSHMSND
+40 LSYMTND

-69 NIAAA
+69 NVAAA
-74 FTKDKTDSD
+74 FTKDKMDSD
-83 LEAGKQALQEAGY
+83 IEAGRRLLKEAGY
-96 HENTDPRL
+96 HENADPRL
-104 ISAAADYRKHTAA
+104 IPAVYAYRKHTAV
-117 WLGGML
+117 WIGGM
-123 FGILLAVF
+123 FFCVFLAVF
-131 LTVWLYIRKQKKVIA
+131 LTVWIYIRKQNKAIA
-146 KADTMI
+146 KADTVI
-152 TRFLEGDTGQRMDS
+152 TRFLSGDTGQRIDS
-166 EETGGWYSL
+166 EETGDWYSL
-175 FHRINELAAILSAQ
+175 FHRINELASILSAQ
-189 AEHEKQTRIFLQDM
+189 AEHEKQTREFLQGM

-218 KMYDEIMA
+218 KMYDEIMV

-234 INGFCRKSLREIRR
+234 IQEFTQKSLREIRR

-273 ENIEMLLRDVTER
+273 ENMEMLLKDVTER
-286 FETLAVREAKEIVLS
+286 FETLAAQDAKEIVLS
-301 GSRDVFLYCDALW
+301 GNSDVSLYCDALW

-325 ALEHTR
+325 ALEHTQ

-352 DNGKG
+352 DNGTG

-368 RFYRSR
+368 RFYRSHI
-374 FSQDTHGIGL
+374 SQDTHGIGL

-390 SIVEAHQGTVSVTSK
+390 SIVEAHQGTISVTSK

>member
-1 MGWRKHFVKDMNRMG
+1 MKTMG
-16 KETRMLLCRL
+16 KETRRMLCCL
-26 LAICLAAAAGLVIL
+26 LAIWLAAAAGFTVL
-40 LSHMSND
+40 LSYMAND
-47 FQKTMVEHDYG
+47 YQKTMVEHDYG

-69 NIAAA
+69 NVAAA

-83 LEAGKQALQEAGY
+83 LEAGRRILKEAGY
-96 HENTDPRL
+96 HGNADPRL
-104 ISAAADYRKHTAA
+104 IPAVYAYRKHTAA
-117 WLGGML
+117 WFGGM
-123 FGILLAVF
+123 FFCVFLAVF
-131 LTVWLYIRKQKKVIA
+131 LTVWIYIRKQNKAIA
-146 KADTMI
+146 KADAVI
-152 TRFLEGDTGQRMDS
+152 TRFLSGDTGQRIDS
-166 EETGGWYSL
+166 EETGDWYSL
-175 FHRINELAAILSAQ
+175 FHRINELASILSAQ
-189 AEHEKQTRIFLQDM
+189 AEHEKQTREFLQGM

-226 QEGTDRET
+226 QEGTDRES
-234 INGFCRKSLREIRR
+234 IYAFSQKSLREIHR

-273 ENIEMLLRDVTER
+273 ENMEMLLKDVTER
-286 FETLAVREAKEIVLS
+286 FETLAAQEAKEIVLS
-301 GSRDVFLYCDALW
+301 GSSDVFLYCDALW

-325 ALEHTR
+325 ALEHTD

-352 DNGKG
+352 DNGTG

-390 SIVEAHQGTVSVTSK
+390 SIVEAHQGTVSVTSR
-405 VGQGSRFVLSFF
+405 VGKGSRFVLSFF

>member
-1 MGWRKHFVKDMNRMG
+1 MGNMGRMG
-16 KETRMLLCRL
+16 KETRRMLYWL
-26 LAICLAAAAGLVIL
+26 LAVCLAAAAGFTAL
-40 LSHMSND
+40 LSYMTND

-69 NIAAA
+69 NVAAA
-74 FTKDKTDSD
+74 FTKDKTDAD
-83 LEAGKQALQEAGY
+83 LEAGRRILKEAGY
-96 HENTDPRL
+96 HENTNPRMVPAV
-104 ISAAADYRKHTAA
+104 AAYQKRTAVM
-117 WLGGML
+117 LGGML
-123 FGILLAVF
+123 FSVFAGVF
-131 LTVWLYIRKQKKVIA
+131 LTVWIYVQRQRKVLV
-146 KADTMI
+146 KADTVI
-152 TRFLEGDTGQRMDS
+152 TRFLSGDTGQRIDS

-189 AEHEKQTRIFLQDM
+189 AEHEKQTREFLQDM

-234 INGFCRKSLREIRR
+234 IHAFSQKSLREIRR
-248 VEDVVYTLLKIARL
+248 VEDVVYMLLKIARL

-273 ENIEMLLRDVTER
+273 ENMEMLLKDVTER
-286 FETLAVREAKEIVLS
+286 FEMLAAQEAKEIVLS
-301 GSRDVFLYCDALW
+301 GSSDVSLYCDALW

-325 ALEHTR
+325 ALEHTQ
-331 RGGKVVISWER
+331 RGGKVAISWER

-352 DNGKG
+352 DNGTG

-368 RFYRSR
+368 RFYRSHI
-374 FSQDTHGIGL
+374 SQDTHGIGL